1 MLNLGKVKNYLKV
14 DYADDDAIIETYII
28 ATKKFL
34 KTLCLCEKNEFEED
48 KQELA
53 EIYMLAMLSELY
65 NSRNL
70 TVDKA
75 EQRVRTIMQSI
86 LNQLRY

>member
-1 MLNLGKVKNYLKV
+1 MLNLDKVKNYLKV
-14 DYADDDAIIETYII
+14 DFDDDDIIIETYII
-28 ATKKFL
+28 ATEKFL
-34 KTLCLCEKNEFEED
+34 KTLCEKDEFEED

-53 EIYMLAMLSELY
+53 EIYMLAVISELY

-75 EQRVRTIMQSI
+75 EQRVRTIMQSL

>member
-1 MLNLGKVKNYLKV
+1 MLYLDKVKNYLRV
-14 DYADDDAIIETYII
+14 DYNDDDVIIETYII
-28 ATKKFL
+28 ATEKFL
-34 KTLCLCEKNEFEED
+34 KTLCEKDEFEED

-53 EIYMLAMLSELY
+53 EIYMLAVISELY

-75 EQRVRTIMQSI
+75 EKRVRTIMQSI

>member
-1 MLNLGKVKNYLKV
+1 MLNLDKVKNYLKV
-14 DYADDDAIIETYII
+14 DFDDDDIIIETYII
-28 ATKKFL
+28 ATEKFL
-34 KTLCLCEKNEFEED
+34 KTLCEKDEFEED

>member
-1 MLNLGKVKNYLKV
+1 MLNLDKVKNYLRV

-28 ATKKFL
+28 ATEKFL
-34 KTLCLCEKNEFEED
+34 KKLCEKNEFEED

-53 EIYMLAMLSELY
+53 EIYMLAVINELY

-70 TVDKA
+70 TADKA

>member
-1 MLNLGKVKNYLKV
+1 MLYLDKVKNYLRV
-14 DYADDDAIIETYII
+14 DYNDDDIIIETYII
-28 ATKKFL
+28 ATEKFL
-34 KTLCLCEKNEFEED
+34 KKLCEKNEFEED

-53 EIYMLAMLSELY
+53 EIYMLAVINELY

>member
-1 MLNLGKVKNYLKV
+1 MLNLDKVKNYLKV
-14 DYADDDAIIETYII
+14 DYNDDDAIIETYII
-28 ATKKFL
+28 ATEKFL
-34 KTLCLCEKNEFEED
+34 KTLCEKNEFEED

-53 EIYMLAMLSELY
+53 EIYMLAMINELY
-65 NSRNL
+65 YSRNL

-75 EQRVRTIMQSI
+75 EQRVRTIMQSV

>member
-1 MLNLGKVKNYLKV
+1 MLNLDKVKNYLKV
-14 DYADDDAIIETYII
+14 DFDDDDAIIETYII
-28 ATKKFL
+28 ATEKFL
-34 KTLCLCEKNEFEED
+34 KTLCEKDEFEED

-53 EIYMLAMLSELY
+53 EIYMLAVISELY

-75 EQRVRTIMQSI
+75 EQRVRTIMQSL

>member
-1 MLNLGKVKNYLKV
+1 MLYLDKVKNYLKV
-14 DYADDDAIIETYII
+14 DFDDDDAIIETYII
-28 ATKKFL
+28 ATEKFL
-34 KTLCLCEKNEFEED
+34 KTLCEKDEFEED

-53 EIYMLAMLSELY
+53 EIYMLAVISELY

-75 EQRVRTIMQSI
+75 EKRVRTIMQSI

>member
-1 MLNLGKVKNYLKV
+1 MLNLNKVKNYLRV
-14 DYADDDAIIETYII
+14 DFDDDDAIIETYII
-28 ATKKFL
+28 ATEKFL
-34 KTLCLCEKNEFEED
+34 KKLCEKNEFEED

-53 EIYMLAMLSELY
+53 EIYMLAVINELY

>member
-1 MLNLGKVKNYLKV
+1 MLYLDKVKNYLKV
-14 DYADDDAIIETYII
+14 DYTDDDVIIETYII
-28 ATKKFL
+28 ATEKFL
-34 KTLCLCEKNEFEED
+34 KTLCEKDEFEED

-53 EIYMLAMLSELY
+53 EIYMLAMISELY

>member
-1 MLNLGKVKNYLKV
+1 MLDLDKVKNYLRV

-28 ATKKFL
+28 ATEKFL
-34 KTLCLCEKNEFEED
+34 KKLCEKNEFEED
-48 KQELA
+48 NQELA
-53 EIYMLAMLSELY
+53 EIYMLAMINELY

-75 EQRVRTIMQSI
+75 EQRVRTIMQSL

>member
-1 MLNLGKVKNYLKV
+1 MLNLDKVKNYLKV
-14 DYADDDAIIETYII
+14 DFDDDDAIIETYII
-28 ATKKFL
+28 ATEKFL
-34 KTLCLCEKNEFEED
+34 KTLCEKDEFEED

-70 TVDKA
+70 TIDKA

>member
-1 MLNLGKVKNYLKV
+1 MLNLNKAKNYLKV
-14 DYADDDAIIETYII
+14 DFDDDDIIIETYII
-28 ATKKFL
+28 ATEKFL
-34 KTLCLCEKNEFEED
+34 KKLCEKNEFKED

-53 EIYMLAMLSELY
+53 EIYMLAMISELY

>member
-1 MLNLGKVKNYLKV
+1 MLNLDKVKNYLKV
-14 DYADDDAIIETYII
+14 DYTDDDVIIETYII
-28 ATKKFL
+28 ATEKFL
-34 KTLCLCEKNEFEED
+34 KTLCEKDEFEED

-53 EIYMLAMLSELY
+53 EIYMLAVINELY

>member
-1 MLNLGKVKNYLKV
+1 MLNLDKVKNYLKV
-14 DYADDDAIIETYII
+14 DFDDDDAIIETYII
-28 ATKKFL
+28 ATEKFL
-34 KTLCLCEKNEFEED
+34 KKLCEKNEFEED

-53 EIYMLAMLSELY
+53 EIYMLAVINELY

>member
-1 MLNLGKVKNYLKV
+1 MLYLDKVKNYLKV
-14 DYADDDAIIETYII
+14 DYNDDDAIIETYII
-28 ATKKFL
+28 ATEKFL
-34 KTLCLCEKNEFEED
+34 KKLCEKNEFEED

-53 EIYMLAMLSELY
+53 EIYMLAVINELY

>member
-1 MLNLGKVKNYLKV
+1 MLYLDKVKNYLRV
-14 DYADDDAIIETYII
+14 DFDDDDIIIETYII
-28 ATKKFL
+28 ATEKFL
-34 KTLCLCEKNEFEED
+34 KKLCEKNEFEED

-53 EIYMLAMLSELY
+53 EIYMLAMINELY

>member
-1 MLNLGKVKNYLKV
+1 MLDLDKVKNYLRV

-28 ATKKFL
+28 ATEKFL
-34 KTLCLCEKNEFEED
+34 KTLCEKDEFEED

-53 EIYMLAMLSELY
+53 EIYMLAMISELY
-65 NSRNL
+65 NNRNL

>member
-1 MLNLGKVKNYLKV
+1 MLNLDKVKNYLKV

-28 ATKKFL
+28 ATEKFL
-34 KTLCLCEKNEFEED
+34 KTLCEKDEFEED

-53 EIYMLAMLSELY
+53 EIYMLAVINELY

>member
-1 MLNLGKVKNYLKV
+1 MLYLDKVKNYLRV
-14 DYADDDAIIETYII
+14 DYNDDDVIIETYII
-28 ATKKFL
+28 ATEKFL
-34 KTLCLCEKNEFEED
+34 KKLCEKNEFKED

-53 EIYMLAMLSELY
+53 EIYMLAMINELY

>member
-1 MLNLGKVKNYLKV
+1 MLYLDKVKNYLKV
-14 DYADDDAIIETYII
+14 DYNDDDAIIETYII
-28 ATKKFL
+28 STEKFL
-34 KTLCLCEKNEFEED
+34 KTLCEKNEFEED

-53 EIYMLAMLSELY
+53 EIYMLAMISELY

-75 EQRVRTIMQSI
+75 EQRVRTIMQSV

>member
-1 MLNLGKVKNYLKV
+1 MEKVSV
-14 DYADDDAIIETYII
+14 IVAIYKSE
-28 ATKKFL
+28 KFL
-34 KTLCLCEKNEFEED
+34 KKLCEKNEFEED

-53 EIYMLAMLSELY
+53 EIYMLAVINELY

>member
-1 MLNLGKVKNYLKV
+1 MLNLDKVKNYLKV
-14 DYADDDAIIETYII
+14 DFDDDDAIIETYII
-28 ATKKFL
+28 ATEKFL
-34 KTLCLCEKNEFEED
+34 KTLCEKDEFEEY

-53 EIYMLAMLSELY
+53 EIYMLAVISELY

-75 EQRVRTIMQSI
+75 EQRVRTIMQSL

>member
-1 MLNLGKVKNYLKV
+1 MLDLDKVKNYLRV

-28 ATKKFL
+28 ATEKFL
-34 KTLCLCEKNEFEED
+34 KKLCEKNEFEED

-53 EIYMLAMLSELY
+53 EIYMLAMINELY

-75 EQRVRTIMQSI
+75 EQRVRTIMQSL

>member
-1 MLNLGKVKNYLKV
+1 MLNLDKVKNYLRV
-14 DYADDDAIIETYII
+14 DYADDDVIIETYII
-28 ATKKFL
+28 ATEKFL
-34 KTLCLCEKNEFEED
+34 KKLCEKNEFEED

-53 EIYMLAMLSELY
+53 EIYMLAVINELY

>member
-1 MLNLGKVKNYLKV
+1 MLNLNKVKNYLKV
-14 DYADDDAIIETYII
+14 DYTDDDVIIETYII
-28 ATKKFL
+28 ATEKFL
-34 KTLCLCEKNEFEED
+34 KKLCGKNEFQED

-53 EIYMLAMLSELY
+53 EIYMLAMISELY

>member
-1 MLNLGKVKNYLKV
+1 MLNLDKVKNYLKV
-14 DYADDDAIIETYII
+14 DFEDDDAIIETYII
-28 ATKKFL
+28 ATEKFL
-34 KTLCLCEKNEFEED
+34 KKLCEKNEFEED

-53 EIYMLAMLSELY
+53 EIYMLAVINELY

>member
-1 MLNLGKVKNYLKV
+1 MLYLDKVKNYLKV
-14 DYADDDAIIETYII
+14 DFNDDDVIIETYII
-28 ATKKFL
+28 ATEKFL
-34 KTLCLCEKNEFEED
+34 KTLCEKDGFEED

-53 EIYMLAMLSELY
+53 EIYMLAMIRELY

-75 EQRVRTIMQSI
+75 EQSVRTIMQSI

>member
-1 MLNLGKVKNYLKV
+1 MLNLDKVKNYLKV
-14 DYADDDAIIETYII
+14 DFDDDDAIIETYII
-28 ATKKFL
+28 ATEKFL
-34 KTLCLCEKNEFEED
+34 KTLCEKDEFEED

-53 EIYMLAMLSELY
+53 EIYMLAVISELY

>member
-1 MLNLGKVKNYLKV
+1 MLNLDKVKNYLKV
-14 DYADDDAIIETYII
+14 DYNDDDAIIETYII
-28 ATKKFL
+28 ATEKFL
-34 KTLCLCEKNEFEED
+34 KTLCEKNEFEED

-53 EIYMLAMLSELY
+53 EIYMLAMINELY

>member
-1 MLNLGKVKNYLKV
+1 MLDLDKVKNYLRV

-28 ATKKFL
+28 ATEKFL
-34 KTLCLCEKNEFEED
+34 KKLCEKNEFKED

-53 EIYMLAMLSELY
+53 EIYMLAMINELY

>member
-1 MLNLGKVKNYLKV
+1 MLNLNKVKNYLRV
-14 DYADDDAIIETYII
+14 DFDDDDAIIETYII
-28 ATKKFL
+28 ATEKFL
-34 KTLCLCEKNEFEED
+34 KTLCEKDEFEED

-53 EIYMLAMLSELY
+53 EIYMLAIISELY

>member
-1 MLNLGKVKNYLKV
+1 MLNLNKVKNYLRV
-14 DYADDDAIIETYII
+14 DFDDDDAIIETYII
-28 ATKKFL
+28 ATEKFL
-34 KTLCLCEKNEFEED
+34 KTLCEKDEFEED

-53 EIYMLAMLSELY
+53 EIYMLAVISELY

-75 EQRVRTIMQSI
+75 EQRVRTIMQSL

>member
-1 MLNLGKVKNYLKV
+1 MLYLDKVKNYLKV
-14 DYADDDAIIETYII
+14 DFDDDDIIIETYII
-28 ATKKFL
+28 ATEKFL
-34 KTLCLCEKNEFEED
+34 KKLCEKNEFEED

-53 EIYMLAMLSELY
+53 EIYMLAVINELY